1 MNTALKETWIPT
13 ISEERLNRDYISLEE
28 SSKRIDE
35 IIDAYFNLKK

>member
-13 ISEERLNRDYISLEE
+13 LSEEMLNRDYISLEE

-35 IIDAYFNLKK
+35 IIDNHFHPKV